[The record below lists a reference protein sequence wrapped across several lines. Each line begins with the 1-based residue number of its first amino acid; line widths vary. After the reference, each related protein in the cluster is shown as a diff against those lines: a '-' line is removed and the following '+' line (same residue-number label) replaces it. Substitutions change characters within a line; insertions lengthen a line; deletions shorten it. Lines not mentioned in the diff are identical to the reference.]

1 MSRYFTQKKTIREKT
16 NMLFVKICMTH
27 ENTNEI
33 KLNTWNIVF
42 IPTWAKYVHKRALM
56 YNYTYILRTTHYTC
70 MYVAHIFQLPVP
82 EIFQL
87 PPERSPSHGSPKI
100 SRPTLRIGGTIIWP
114 VVFGKY
120 HIPIPDLMSTDD
132 RHMIF
137 LAKSKQHIQS

>member
-1 MSRYFTQKKTIREKT
+1 MS
-16 NMLFVKICMTH
+16 V
-27 ENTNEI
+27 
-33 KLNTWNIVF
+33 
-42 IPTWAKYVHKRALM
+42 P
-56 YNYTYILRTTHYTC
+56 
-70 MYVAHIFQLPVP
+70 VAHIFQLP

-87 PPERSPSHGSPKI
+87 LYHVHVPERSPSHVSPKI